1 MTGCRGFFK
10 FGGVKRSESGG
21 ALSPLGPSPLPDLQS
36 QNQHGGEKERKNHES
51 INSTNTNSFVF
62 LAAFG
67 LACVGLTPSTHA
79 LLPPPPP
86 DGGYPGGNTAEGQNA
101 LFSRTTGNSN
111 TALGF
116 QALKNDTTGG
126 SNTAAGNNALFHNS
140 VGGSNTAVGVSAAFN
155 NIAGVFNTAVGN
167 NALFHAISGID
178 NTAVGVSA
186 AFSGDGDWN
195 TAVGMQ
201 ALYINNASGNSAL
214 GFQAMFHNTTG
225 SNDVAVGYQSLSS
238 NTTGSANT
246 AVGDQALSHNT
257 TGIHNTACGAS
268 ALNHITTG
276 GFNIALGQ
284 FAGANL
290 TTGSNNIEIGHAG
303 FAGDHDTIRI
313 GGSNGIGT
321 FIDGIYGVSQ
331 VGPSLAVYVSS
342 GGQLVTSSS
351 SRRFKKE
358 IKPMD
363 EVSEAIL
370 ALKPV
375 TFHYKTDKTNTPQ
388 FGLIAEE
395 VAAVNPDLVVLDKE
409 GKPYSVRYD
418 QVNAMLLNEFL
429 KEHHIV
435 QEQQA
440 TITRLESTVAQ
451 QKKEF
456 QATVAQL
463 TTRLDQQAAQIQKVS
478 AQLEAS
484 KPAPQVVNNP

>member
-1 MTGCRGFFK
+1 MN
-10 FGGVKRSESGG
+10 
-21 ALSPLGPSPLPDLQS
+21 PLIQLTQ
-36 QNQHGGEKERKNHES
+36 
-51 INSTNTNSFVF
+51 TSFVF

-375 TFHYKTDKTNTPQ
+375 TFHYKTDKTKYATIWFNRRRSGCREPRLGRARQGRKALQRALRPSERDVAQRVSERAPHSAGTTSDDHAARVD
-388 FGLIAEE
+388 GGAAEE
-395 VAAVNPDLVVLDKE
+395 GVSSDRCAAYYASGPAGSANPKSE
-409 GKPYSVRYD
+409 RT
-418 QVNAMLLNEFL
+418 A
-429 KEHHIV
+429 
-435 QEQQA
+435 
-440 TITRLESTVAQ
+440 
-451 QKKEF
+451 
-456 QATVAQL
+456 
-463 TTRLDQQAAQIQKVS
+463 
-478 AQLEAS
+478 
-484 KPAPQVVNNP
+484 